1 MTRKKNAVYNIINA
15 ITDILVSDAAYI
27 LAIQVWLKVFRGDTT
42 NVAENLNI
50 LAVYSVFLFILYRNS
65 NLYSASITKIFTH
78 EVIKIIQLNVFGIL
92 TLGLTFYVFRL
103 EHFSRGVLVCFF
115 ILSTIFIIIKRLIF
129 RIIINKYPNLV
140 LNNTNVLVV
149 GNGTLAKRFI
159 HSSQRSKQYA
169 FSLVGYLSNDK
180 NDTDSK
186 KLGNYMDLES
196 ILEKLSIDQVV
207 IALEASEVSK
217 YISHSIN
224 ICDKFGTKVYI
235 IPVYNDFFQAVPD
248 ISSIGDIKLL
258 NMRTIPLDNSFY
270 AIQKRIFDIILSLF
284 FIIITSPIMI
294 FTALAVRLSSRG
306 PIVFRQQRVGRG
318 KRIFTMYKF
327 RSMRINNESTT
338 AWTKDSD
345 SRKTLIGSFIRKT
358 SIDELLQFFNVLKG
372 DMSIVG
378 PRPEIPFYVN
388 QFKETIP
395 LYMLKH
401 QVRPGI
407 TGWAQVNGLRG
418 DTSIEDRIKYDLWYI
433 ENWNILLDIKIIVM
447 TPFVTINNEKI

>member
-1 MTRKKNAVYNIINA
+1 MTRKKNTVYNIINA
-15 ITDILVSDAAYI
+15 ITDILLSDAAYI
-27 LAIQVWLKVFRGDTT
+27 LAIQVWLKVFRGNTS

-50 LAVYSVFLFILYRNS
+50 LAVYSIFLFILYRNS
-65 NLYSASITKIFTH
+65 SLYSASISKLFTH
-78 EVIKIIQLNVFGIL
+78 EVMQIIQLNVFGIL

-103 EHFSRGVLVCFF
+103 EHFSRGVLICFF
-115 ILSTIFIIIKRLIF
+115 ILSTLFIIIKRLIF
-129 RIIINKYPNLV
+129 RIVINKYPALV
-140 LNNTNVLVV
+140 LNKTNVLVV
-149 GNGTLAKRFI
+149 GNGALAKRFI
-159 HSSQRSKQYA
+159 LSAERSKQYD
-169 FSLVGYLSNDK
+169 FSLVGYLSNNK

-186 KLGNYMDLES
+186 KLGNFLDLEN
-196 ILEKLSIDQVV
+196 ILGKFTIDQVV
-207 IALEASEVSK
+207 IALEANEVSK

-224 ICDKFGTKVYI
+224 VCDKLGTKVYI

-248 ISSIGDIKLL
+248 ISAIGDIKLL

-270 AIQKRIFDIILSLF
+270 AIQKRTFDIILSLF
-284 FIIITSPIMI
+284 CIIITSPIMI
-294 FTALAVRLSSRG
+294 FTALFVRVSSTG
-306 PIVFRQQRVGRG
+306 TIVFKQQRVGRG
-318 KRIFTMYKF
+318 KKVFTMYKF
-327 RSMRINNESTT
+327 SSMRINKESNT
-338 AWTKDSD
+338 AWTKNSD

-433 ENWNILLDIKIIVM
+433 ENWNILLDLKIIMM